1 MSDLDIMIN
10 LLANTKGMEASYKN
24 AAVQQVSLNR
34 HFTNGQAAANKA
46 AAGLNAVEKQSSQL
60 TGSLRGVATAATA
73 TFGVFALKNA
83 ALDIKDQLADY
94 QDFRS
99 RLQFLSGD
107 VQTYQTNLQFL
118 DDLSQEHGKSMLAL
132 GSAYTNLAALQRG
145 NIITLNESQQL
156 TAGLSNAS
164 SALGANTDQ
173 LSLVYYGLG
182 QALSQPKVQAQE
194 LNQVVEPLPGLLQE
208 LTKAAGLTDKSF
220 RDLVIEGE
228 VTSAM
233 FKDILLKAL
242 ASYDGAAKAN
252 IKNINAQET
261 ALENMRVKAVKAF
274 EEPINNVYGQ
284 LLSITSSG
292 LEKLTKNAEG
302 VTTTLEVLITAGLI
316 RGAAALGNYAVQT
329 QATVR
334 ANLEKIASDKAAA
347 ASSVALATADNKR
360 AQGLLVLAQRELQMA
375 SNTNARQRATTE
387 LARVN
392 QAAVASQNAL
402 TAATARYAATATTA
416 ATVAKGLYAAVGGL
430 PGILLLG
437 GYALYQ
443 FATANDEASE
453 AAKRHQD
460 SIADLKR
467 EMNPF
472 ADYTRTQATGALQR
486 YTGQLANATQQAEEM
501 RARFENPF
509 FKTTVEEVQTADE
522 RVNALTQKVVALQKV
537 LGEFQQTD
545 SQTSGVGF
553 DVEGLQK
560 EIDTQKKA
568 ADDLLE
574 NLSKQT
580 ALYGQ
585 TSNEAK
591 LRYELESGKLT
602 TINEQTREKLL
613 LEARQLDA
621 LEQRT
626 AEEATAKKRED
637 DRKKAVDAVVASLGE
652 QINLYG
658 ETSREAQLRYD
669 LESGKLTVINDQLR
683 EKLLLEARQLDALD
697 KQKAFQSKFERVSA
711 SLQTPTQNENSQN
724 QNNLGVLN
732 QALAATPESE
742 VEKRQQ
748 INLLIQAEERRHN
761 EAMGEIAR
769 EGSGLYDQL
778 WTESFNNFASGIG
791 SATADALFESE
802 NLGDGVRNVLGS
814 VAKQVVSTL
823 VEIGV
828 KRLVLA
834 AINTTA
840 ATTEA
845 GVATTAG
852 VGTAGAI
859 TAAMAPAAAA
869 TTLATAGTNGIS
881 SVATIAAVGAAMG
894 AMFAGLFDNGG
905 YIPGGKFGIAGEVG
919 PEIVQGPAYVTSR
932 KDTAKIFNQSSQQSS
947 GSAGETLNVVV
958 NDNKVIN
965 VQGSSEEQ
973 RTQLLAALELNNQ
986 QLVAQISKDI
996 GRGQG
1001 PVYSAMRKAG

>member
-60 TGSLRGVATAATA
+60 TGSLRGVGTAAAA
-73 TFGVFALKNA
+73 TFGVFALKSA

-208 LTKAAGLTDKSF
+208 LTRAAGLTDRSF

-233 FKDILLKAL
+233 FKDTLIKAL

-252 IKNINAQET
+252 IDNIKAQEN
-261 ALENMRVKAVKAF
+261 ALANMRLKAVEAF
-274 EEPINNVYGQ
+274 EEPINNVY
-284 LLSITSSG
+284 SST
-292 LEKLTKNAEG
+292 LDVASASMEVLAENAEG
-302 VTTTLEVLITAGLI
+302 VATTLEVLITAGLI

-334 ANLEKIASDKAAA
+334 ANLEKIASDKASA
-347 ASSVALATADNKR
+347 ASSVAAAAADNKR
-360 AQGLLVLAQRELQMA
+360 AQSLLVLAQRELQMA

-392 QAAVASQNAL
+392 QAAIASQNAL

-453 AAKRHQD
+453 AAKRNQE

-509 FKTTVEEVQTADE
+509 FKTTVEEVQAADE
-522 RVNALTQKVVALQKV
+522 RVAALTQKVAALQKV

-545 SQTSGVGF
+545 SQTSGIGF
-553 DVEGLQK
+553 DVEALQK

-574 NLSKQT
+574 NLSKQN

-621 LEQRT
+621 LEQRS
-626 AEEATAKKRED
+626 ADEAKAAKLED
-637 DRKKAVDAVVASLGE
+637 DRKKAVDAVVASMSE
-652 QINLYG
+652 QISLYG
-658 ETSREAQLRYD
+658 DTSREAQLRYD

-697 KQKAFQSKFERVSA
+697 KQRAFQSKFERVSA
-711 SLQTPTQNENSQN
+711 SLQTPTQSENSQN
-724 QNNLGVLN
+724 KDNLGVLN

-834 AINTTA
+834 AINTSA

-845 GVATTAG
+845 AVATTAG

-881 SVATIAAVGAAMG
+881 SIATIAAVGAAMG

>member
-83 ALDIKDQLADY
+83 AMDIKDQLADY

-233 FKDILLKAL
+233 FKDVLLKAL

-261 ALENMRVKAVKAF
+261 ALENMRVKAIEAF

-284 LLSITSSG
+284 LLSTTSSG
-292 LEKLTKNAEG
+292 LEKLTENAEG

-334 ANLEKIASDKAAA
+334 ANLEKIASDKASA
-347 ASSVALATADNKR
+347 ASSVAAAAADNKR

-392 QAAVASQNAL
+392 QAAIASQNSL

-416 ATVAKGLYAAVGGL
+416 ATVARGLYAAVGGL

-453 AAKRHQD
+453 AAKRNQE
-460 SIADLKR
+460 SVAALKR

-509 FKTTVEEVQTADE
+509 FKTTVEEVQAADE

-545 SQTSGVGF
+545 SKSSGIGF
-553 DVEGLQK
+553 DVEALQK

-580 ALYGQ
+580 TLYGQ

-602 TINEQTREKLL
+602 TINDQTREKLL

-626 AEEATAKKRED
+626 ADEAKAAKLED
-637 DRKKAVDAVVASLGE
+637 DRKKAVDAVVASMSE
-652 QINLYG
+652 QISLYG
-658 ETSREAQLRYD
+658 DTSREAQLRYD
-669 LESGKLTVINDQLR
+669 LESGKLAVINDQLR

-697 KQKAFQSKFERVSA
+697 KQRAFQANFERVAA
-711 SLQTPTQNENSQN
+711 SVKTPTENEKSKNS
-724 QNNLGVLN
+724 NNLGVLN
-732 QALAATPESE
+732 QALAETPESE
-742 VEKRQQ
+742 VEKRAQ
-748 INLLIQAEERRHN
+748 INLLIQAEERRHQ
-761 EAMGEIAR
+761 AALVEIAK
-769 EGSGLYDQL
+769 EGSSEYQRV
-778 WTESFNNFASGIG
+778 WENVQERFAAGVG
-791 SATADALFESE
+791 DATAAALFESE
-802 NLGDGVRNVLGS
+802 NLGDGIRNVLSG
-814 VAKQVVSTL
+814 VAKQAISSL
-823 VEIGV
+823 VQIGV
-828 KRLVLA
+828 QMLINKAIGSA
-834 AINTTA
+834 ANTTA
-840 ATTEA
+840 ATE
-845 GVATTAG
+845 TTA
-852 VGTAGAI
+852 AGSAI
-859 TAAMAPAAAA
+859 LSTMAPAAAA
-869 TTLATAGTNGIS
+869 TTLATAGTNSLGS
-881 SVATIAAVGAAMG
+881 TLAIAAVGAAMG
-894 AMFAGLFDNGG
+894 SMFAGLFDNGG

-973 RTQLLAALELNNQ
+973 RAQLLTALEANNE
-986 QLVAQISKDI
+986 QLVAKISKDI

-1001 PVYSAMRKAG
+1001 AVYNAMRKAG

>member
-34 HFTNGQAAANKA
+34 HFNNGQVAANKA
-46 AAGLNAVEKQSSQL
+46 AAGLNNVEKQSSQL
-60 TGSLRGVATAATA
+60 TGSLRGVGTAAAA
-73 TFGVFALKNA
+73 TFGVFALKSA

-228 VTSAM
+228 VTSTM

-284 LLSITSSG
+284 LLNITSSG

-416 ATVAKGLYAAVGGL
+416 ATVARGLYAAVGGL

-460 SIADLKR
+460 SLENLKR

-509 FKTTVEEVQTADE
+509 FKTTVEEVQTADK
-522 RVNALTQKVVALQKV
+522 RVEELTQKVAALQKV
-537 LGEFQQTD
+537 LGDFQQTD
-545 SQTSGVGF
+545 SKSSGIGF
-553 DVEGLQK
+553 DVEALQK

-580 ALYGQ
+580 TLYGQ

-602 TINEQTREKLL
+602 TINDQTREKLL

-626 AEEATAKKRED
+626 ADEAKAAKLED
-637 DRKKAVDAVVASLGE
+637 DRAKAVDAVVASMSE
-652 QINLYG
+652 QISLYG
-658 ETSREAQLRYD
+658 DTSREAQLRYD

-724 QNNLGVLN
+724 QDNLGVLN
-732 QALAATPESE
+732 QALAETPESE

-748 INLLIQAEERRHN
+748 INLLIQAEERRHQ
-761 EAMGEIAR
+761 AALVEIAK
-769 EGSGLYDQL
+769 EGSSQYQQL
-778 WTESFNNFASGIG
+778 WENTVERFSAGIG
-791 SATADALFESE
+791 DSVADALFESE
-802 NLGDGVRNVLGS
+802 TLGDGLRNVLLS
-814 VAKQVVSTL
+814 TAKQAISTL
-823 VEIGV
+823 IQIQLQRAIMGNANQAMTIKEGAV
-828 KRLVLA
+828 A
-834 AINTTA
+834 ATTA
-840 ATTEA
+840 ATT
-845 GVATTAG
+845 GTT
-852 VGTAGAI
+852 I
-859 TAAMAPAAAA
+859 TASMAPAAGFSS
-869 TTLATAGTNGIS
+869 LASFGGN
-881 SVATIAAVGAAMG
+881 SVAAIAGMLAVSALLPKL
-894 AMFAGLFDNGG
+894 FAGLFDNGG
-905 YIPGGKFGIAGEVG
+905 YIPSGQFGIAGEIG

-932 KDTAKIFNQSSQQSS
+932 RDTSKLLNKTNGNTGSVS
-947 GSAGETLNVVV
+947 GESMSIT
-958 NDNKVIN
+958 VIDKKTIN
-965 VQGSSEEQ
+965 IQGSSEEQ
-973 RTQLLAALELNNQ
+973 RAELSAALSQSNQ
-986 QLVAQISKDI
+986 QLVAQISRDI

-1001 PVYSAMRKAG
+1001 SIYTAIKRAS